1 MQKISMVVD
10 FQEQIVKTC
19 GDKKILSWKWP
30 QANPNPNPNPKLTL
44 GLGLG
49 LTPGKTISV

>member
-30 QANPNPNPNPKLTL
+30 QANPNPNPKLTL